1 MFKAITIASA
11 LLLIPTAVFAAPT
24 VSPADEKA
32 IDARADTLFKEMN
45 TGPVDTAL
53 AHGFLPRMST
63 DNKSALQGLSTQIQ
77 AGVNFAGLPL
87 KSEMISEDVLA
98 SVMVA
103 RTYIAYSKDV
113 PVRVKLIFFKTP
125 DGWYIQ
131 SLYFDSFQSQD
142 Y

>member
-1 MFKAITIASA
+1 MLKAIAVAST
-11 LLLIPTAVFAAPT
+11 LLLTPAVAFAAPV

-32 IDARADTLFKEMN
+32 IDARVETLFKDMN
-45 TGPVDTAL
+45 AGHVDTAL
-53 AHGFLPRMST
+53 ANGFLPRMST

-77 AGVNFAGLPL
+77 AGVNYAGLPL
-87 KSEMISEDVLA
+87 KSEMMSETVLA

-103 RTYIAYSKDV
+103 RTYVAYSKDL
-113 PVRVKLIFFKTP
+113 PVRVKLTFFKTP

-131 SLYFDSFQSQD
+131 SLYFESFQAQD